1 VTIEYTAFGITL
13 RTDDADHD
21 KKLSN
26 AIRGERMTE
35 AALDKKRIITE
46 LTKSAHGKLD
56 EYLTIGRQ
64 AAIEDPD
71 FFAHLVAW
79 NHQHGQIRDAKIALP
94 VIALAM
100 LDVNRLL
107 ASKAAPAHLA
117 DGGRDVYVENALA
130 HIADLRPRE
139 LARVLLTTTRMEK
152 TETVAPP
159 RTVFGRV
166 RAVKVPKD
174 KDKKDAKPIEVPPFI
189 KTANA
194 PKRVMRRLVT
204 RYLRD
209 LEAERR
215 QFEYVAVQHHRTLH
229 ELYARYH
236 VSRPAWVGEVLF
248 HGEKGKLH
256 PDAPKVLPGG
266 IFAVIRGLHIMDV
279 VLAAGSIVKYKIPF
293 LVARGAL
300 GKKANDPDTV
310 LALMKAMSSS
320 ELVTNMKWLEKLGVK
335 TNPALRAALEEAL
348 GKAATSKKVTLK
360 TTRAAEA
367 LADDEALSSKLR
379 VVQEK
384 QIENLG
390 GIDGDWLVAGD
401 KSGSMHDSIDASR
414 NIAAFLARSVKGKVH
429 LIFFD
434 TVPRHFDVTG
444 KSLEEITALTRGI
457 AAGGGTNMHCPLQYA
472 MDSHLSVDGIVYVS
486 DGANHGPQVIPYYR
500 KYCEKMSVD
509 PTMYFY
515 QLAGEADVF
524 SNECRAA
531 GVDLQTFDLRN
542 QTVDFYSLPNLAK
555 TMRVSRYSLLDE
567 VLATP
572 LRTLD
577 EVLDK
582 TKGMSILPKQV
593 VHV

>member
-1 VTIEYTAFGITL
+1 
-13 RTDDADHD
+13 
-21 KKLSN
+21 
-26 AIRGERMTE
+26 MTE
-35 AALDKKRIITE
+35 AALDKKRIIIE

-56 EYLTIGRQ
+56 EYMAIGRK

-94 VIALAM
+94 VIALASRTWTAAYSSWT
-100 LDVNRLL
+100 DDSGPQQL
-107 ASKAAPAHLA
+107 AWV
-117 DGGRDVYVENALA
+117 DNALA

-152 TETVAPP
+152 IPGVTKTKVA
-159 RTVFGRV
+159 GK
-166 RAVKVPKD
+166 KVPD
-174 KDKKDAKPIEVPPFI
+174 SKPIEVPPFA
-189 KTANA
+189 KTADA
-194 PKRVMRRLVT
+194 PKRVLRRLVT

-209 LEAERR
+209 LEADRR
-215 QFEYVAVQHHRTLH
+215 QFEYVAVQHRSVLH

-248 HGEKGKLH
+248 HGEKGRLH
-256 PDAPKVLPGG
+256 KDAPKVLPGG
-266 IFAVIRGLHIMDV
+266 IFGIIRGLHAMDI

-293 LVARGAL
+293 LIARGAL
-300 GKKANDPDTV
+300 GKKANEPDTV
-310 LALMKAMSSS
+310 LALIKAMSPS

-335 TNPALRAALEEAL
+335 TNPALRGALEEAL

-384 QIENLG
+384 QIESLG
-390 GIDGDWLVAGD
+390 GIEGDWLVAAD
-401 KSGSMHDSIDASR
+401 KSGSMTDAIEAAR
-414 NIAAFLARSVKGKVH
+414 NVAAFLARSVKGKVY

-434 TVPRHFDVTG
+434 TMPRFLDVTG
-444 KSLEEITALTRGI
+444 KTYEEIKAMTAGVQ
-457 AAGGGTNMHCPLQYA
+457 AGGGTNMHCPLQYA
-472 MDSHLSVDGIVYVS
+472 LDNKLSVDGIVYVS
-486 DGANHGPQVIPYYR
+486 DGANHGPAVIPYYR
-500 KYCEKMSVD
+500 KYSDKMDVE
-509 PTMYFY
+509 PTLYFY
-515 QLAGEADVF
+515 QLSGESDVF
-524 SNECRAA
+524 STECRNA
-531 GVDLQTFDLRN
+531 GIDLQTFDLRH
-542 QTVDFYSLPNLAK
+542 QTIDFYSLPNLAK

-582 TKGMSILPKQV
+582 TKGMTVLPQSV
-593 VHV
+593 PQRVNA